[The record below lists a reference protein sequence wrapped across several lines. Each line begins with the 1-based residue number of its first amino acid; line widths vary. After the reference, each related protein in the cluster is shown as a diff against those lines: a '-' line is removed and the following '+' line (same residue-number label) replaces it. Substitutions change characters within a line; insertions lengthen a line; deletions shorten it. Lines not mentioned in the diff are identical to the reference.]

1 MEETGSMAMDKLLT
15 GILCLA
21 GESECLI
28 KLIEDFSIFI
38 IPLAHKLKQLKK
50 KLALVIN
57 SDLFDFLES
66 YF

>member
-1 MEETGSMAMDKLLT
+1 MEM
-15 GILCLA
+15 A
-21 GESECLI
+21 GEIAGERECLI

-57 SDLFDFLES
+57 FDLFDFLES